1 MKADRQ
7 PGGKLT
13 AGYNSTMKFIKNK
26 EAEKVFVAYDCS
38 PFIKEAVLAA
48 AKAADVKTD
57 EKNSMAQ
64 LGAMCGIDV
73 GCAVCAVKKS

>member
-1 MKADRQ
+1 MKTDRQ

-13 AGYNSTMKFIKNK
+13 AGYNSTMKLIKNK
-26 EAEKVFVAYDCS
+26 EAEK
-38 PFIKEAVLAA
+38 AVLAA